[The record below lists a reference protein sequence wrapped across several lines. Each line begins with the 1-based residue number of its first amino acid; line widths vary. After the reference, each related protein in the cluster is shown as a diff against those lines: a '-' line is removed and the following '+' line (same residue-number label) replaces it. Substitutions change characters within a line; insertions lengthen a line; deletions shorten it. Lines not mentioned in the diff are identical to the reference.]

1 MSEVLPG
8 ARLLPRAQEIASS
21 IMAKPR
27 ASRRLTHAL
36 IARTLAAASDRRSA
50 QQLHA
55 PAVRH
60 DSRLRP
66 VTFAVGAPAGVPR
79 DNGASIEADT
89 RCTPGASGAIIAATE
104 DAV

>member
-36 IARTLAAASDRRSA
+36 IARTRQRRLIEDLHSSYTH
-50 QQLHA
+50 QL
-55 PAVRH
+55 
-60 DSRLRP
+60 
-66 VTFAVGAPAGVPR
+66 FAM
-79 DNGASIEADT
+79 T
-89 RCTPGASGAIIAATE
+89 R
-104 DAV
+104 V